1 MITTKYSPLSAPI
14 AKNAWGWGRNA
25 SLVGDCRLAM
35 ACPLS
40 SPGPGHCTACDGDF
54 GVAHRVAVMHR
65 YNRTQ

>member
-35 ACPLS
+35 AIGMPRSAPLGLAIARHAMGILGW
-40 SPGPGHCTACDGDF
+40 PIG
-54 GVAHRVAVMHR
+54 
-65 YNRTQ
+65 

>member
-40 SPGPGHCTACDGDF
+40 APLGLAIARHAMGILGWPIG
-54 GVAHRVAVMHR
+54 
-65 YNRTQ
+65 